1 MKSRRVAM
9 GWAMMVLA
17 AGLVVAAAV
26 AAHAAGADE
35 AQIRKLYGPW
45 AAAFDAR
52 DTEAI
57 MKFYAPGQTL
67 VVFDV
72 VPPLQYVG
80 ADAYRKDWQDFF
92 AGYKTVKVQVEQLG
106 VVSDGKLAFTH
117 SIQRVTGTDLHGK
130 PIDMTLRVTD
140 GLKKIKGKWLIVH
153 EHVSAPVNLG
163 TGKAELALKP

>member
-1 MKSRRVAM
+1 MKCTRAFVGSALMLIAIWLVISSSPAR
-9 GWAMMVLA
+9 A
-17 AGLVVAAAV
+17 AGS
-26 AAHAAGADE
+26 GE

-45 AAAFDAR
+45 AAAFNAK
-52 DTEAI
+52 DTDAI
-57 MKFYAPGQTL
+57 MKFYAPGEAL
-67 VVFDV
+67 LVFDV

-92 AGYKTVKVQVEQLG
+92 GGYKTVKVEVEQLG

-130 PIDMTLRVTD
+130 PIDVTLRVTD
-140 GLKKIKGKWLIVH
+140 CLKKIKGKWLIVH
-153 EHVSAPVNLG
+153 EHVSAPINLE

>member
-1 MKSRRVAM
+1 MKCTRVVA
-9 GWAMMVLA
+9 GVFTLLAIGLVISASPSCA
-17 AGLVVAAAV
+17 AGS
-26 AAHAAGADE
+26 DE
-35 AQIRKLYGPW
+35 AQIRNLYRPW
-45 AAAFDAR
+45 AAAFDAK
-52 DTEAI
+52 DADAI
-57 MKFYAPGQTL
+57 MKFYAPGETL
-67 VVFDV
+67 LVFDV

-92 AGYKTVKVQVEQLG
+92 GGFKTIKVEVEQLG

-130 PIDMTLRVTD
+130 PVDVTLRVTD

-153 EHVSAPVNLG
+153 EHISAPINLE

>member
-1 MKSRRVAM
+1 MKCTR
-9 GWAMMVLA
+9 VLA
-17 AGLVVAAAV
+17 GVLTLLAIGLVISASPAC
-26 AAHAAGADE
+26 AAGSDE

-52 DTEAI
+52 DADAI
-57 MKFYAPGQTL
+57 MKFYAPGETL
-67 VVFDV
+67 LVFDV

-92 AGYKTVKVQVEQLG
+92 GGYKTVKVEVEQLG
-106 VVSDGKLAFTH
+106 VVSNGKLAFTH

-130 PIDMTLRVTD
+130 PVDVTLRVTD

-153 EHVSAPVNLG
+153 EHVSAPINLE